1 VRFTHLLP
9 ALLLSGIVFRSVG
22 TGVSAQAAGQT
33 GRAAV
38 EWTFDDVVKATL
50 AQHPLIDAA
59 RERVAAARG
68 ARQTAASFSNPVAT
82 YWMENGSFPGQS
94 LIGHDRE
101 TSAYVTLPL
110 EPLFQ
115 RNPRI
120 RHADADVDVAELA
133 LRTARRQVVVE
144 ATRAF
149 YRLALAQATLD
160 AIEENRSGLERLVS
174 YNRSR
179 VTEGATAEIELIR
192 VQVELDRA
200 ATNIA
205 LAEVD
210 LVRSRADLLP
220 FLGPAA
226 SGADLRTLHVVL
238 PAISAR
244 RLAFGLLDTFA
255 ARAQER
261 RPEVLIA
268 RARVSAATAD
278 IAVQRALTVR
288 QLGATFGVKRIAGEN
303 TMVAGLSVP
312 MPLFDQNRGE
322 VQRATAELTAAQHE
336 LAWAER
342 TVTTEVEGAYAAAQ
356 RLVAQVSPPEPSFL
370 DRAAEANRITVGA
383 YQEGGA
389 TLLQVLDAS
398 RSLTEARLTYSR
410 AALAQHQSLFDLA
423 IVAGD
428 DPEAALNAL
437 VDWYAPPNAGR
448 LLGTSQ

>member
-1 VRFTHLLP
+1 MRLTHRLP
-9 ALLLSGIVFRSVG
+9 ALLLSGIAFRLVG
-22 TGVSAQAAGQT
+22 TGVSAQEAVQT
-33 GRAAV
+33 GRSAV

-59 RERVAAARG
+59 RERIAAARG
-68 ARQTAASFSNPVAT
+68 VRQTAASFSNPVAT

-115 RNPRI
+115 RTPRI

-133 LRTARRQVVVE
+133 LRTARRQVVAE

-160 AIEENRSGLERLVS
+160 AVEENRSGLERLVS
-174 YNRSR
+174 YNQSR

-200 ATNIA
+200 AINMA

-220 FLGPAA
+220 FLGTAA
-226 SGADLRTLHVVL
+226 SSADLTTLHVVL
-238 PAISAR
+238 PAIAAR

-278 IAVQRALTVR
+278 IAAQRALTVR

-303 TMVAGLSVP
+303 TMLAGLSVP

-322 VQRATAELTAAQHE
+322 VQRATAEFTAAQYE
-336 LAWAER
+336 RAW
-342 TVTTEVEGAYAAAQ
+342 
-356 RLVAQVSPPEPSFL
+356 
-370 DRAAEANRITVGA
+370 
-383 YQEGGA
+383 
-389 TLLQVLDAS
+389 
-398 RSLTEARLTYSR
+398 
-410 AALAQHQSLFDLA
+410 
-423 IVAGD
+423 
-428 DPEAALNAL
+428 
-437 VDWYAPPNAGR
+437 GR
-448 LLGTSQ
+448 